1 MNNDHFN
8 LRDLGIAIIAPA
20 GFVLLQ
26 DTVAALSSISTNNR
40 GVGIP
45 SSLISCLIAIVLSI
59 YIYII
64 YPWIF
69 DHHTEHT
76 HDKDRK
82 IKKSFSFFRG
92 LIIILLLFISGICL
106 QLFSTGILNIIDMY
120 NPELL
125 DSYREMSKASFS
137 PDNGILR
144 VITVMLISPIAEE
157 FIFRGI
163 TLHSIWRAFS
173 QNPEN
178 NSPVPAIILSSVLF
192 GLYHGNIVQFCYALP
207 AGVLL
212 ALLCVWSSSILPG
225 IFLHIVINISSYFVD
240 VLPFALSMT
249 PYITICGI
257 TCTVCFIIIYVLLTR
272 SQSHKIS

>member
-8 LRDLGIAIIAPA
+8 LRNLGIAIIAPV

-26 DTVAALSSISTNNR
+26 DIVAAISSISTNKR

-45 SSLISCLIAIVLSI
+45 SSLISCSIAIIISICI
-59 YIYII
+59 YIM

-69 DHHTEHT
+69 GHHTEHA
-76 HDKDRK
+76 HDKDHE
-82 IKKSFSFFRG
+82 IKKTFSFFRG

-125 DSYREMSKASFS
+125 NSYKEMSKTSFS
-137 PDNGILR
+137 LDNGILR

-157 FIFRGI
+157 LIFRGI
-163 TLHSIWRAFS
+163 TLNSIWRAFS
-173 QNPEN
+173 QMSEN

-207 AGVLL
+207 AGGLL
-212 ALLCVWSSSILPG
+212 ALLCVWSSSVLPG
-225 IFLHIVINISSYFVD
+225 IFLHIVINISSYFTD
-240 VLPFALSMT
+240 MLPFTLSLA
-249 PYITICGI
+249 PHIIICGI
-257 TCTVCFIIIYVLLTR
+257 TCTVCFIIIYVLLMR
-272 SQSHKIS
+272 SPSHKIS